1 MDPHAS
7 ENFSHPCIFCQ
18 IARKEKKAEI
28 VAEFKHCYVKKDD
41 FPVSK
46 GHLLIIPYEH
56 TENWFSAKEEVR
68 MDIMS
73 AIDLMKTKLDKEY
86 NPDGYNFGANCGKAA
101 GQTVMHLHVH
111 LIPRYKG
118 DMEDPRGG
126 VRGVIPSKQ
135 KY

>member
-1 MDPHAS
+1 MN
-7 ENFSHPCIFCQ
+7 EGKTPCIFCQ
-18 IARKEKKAEI
+18 IAQLEREAVI
-28 VAEFKHCYVKKDD
+28 VREFEHCFVLKDQ

-56 TENWFSAKEEVR
+56 TETWFTASEEVR
-68 MDIMS
+68 VDIMEALKS
-73 AIDLMKTKLDKEY
+73 MKEFLDNEY
-86 NPDGYNFGANCGKAA
+86 HPDGYNMGANCGEAA

-118 DMEDPRGG
+118 DMADPRGG